1 MSSVQFVNNLVR
13 CLFAWPQLAIR
24 SQSELISEAPLL
36 RCINQAKAARR
47 YRTFISLRFVVTLLD
62 KSVPLS

>member
-13 CLFAWPQLAIR
+13 CFFAWLQLANR

-36 RCINQAKAARR
+36 RCINQAKAARG
-47 YRTFISLRFVVTLLD
+47 YRTFISLRFLVTLLD